1 MTGTYDASAPQP
13 AGPPAA
19 TPDPVLEV
27 LDRTRGVLAA
37 LEQREEAEPLHPEL
51 EAALEAATGPDA
63 PLELRRLGD
72 RVRDGLL
79 TWPQVWLH
87 PHDQGAPGVRLVQ
100 CVLRAWAR
108 EATQLGDALQSPG
121 SEPPRT

>member
-1 MTGTYDASAPQP
+1 MTGTYDASALPP
-13 AGPPAA
+13 RPPAA
-19 TPDPVLEV
+19 EPDPVLEA
-27 LDRTRGVLAA
+27 LDRTRGRLAA
-37 LEQREEAEPLHPEL
+37 IEQREEAEPLHPEV
-51 EAALEAATGPDA
+51 EAALEAATGADA

-79 TWPQVWLH
+79 TWSQVWLH
-87 PHDQGAPGVRLVQ
+87 PHDHGPAGVRVVQ

-108 EATQLGDALQSPG
+108 EMTHVHDALQSPG